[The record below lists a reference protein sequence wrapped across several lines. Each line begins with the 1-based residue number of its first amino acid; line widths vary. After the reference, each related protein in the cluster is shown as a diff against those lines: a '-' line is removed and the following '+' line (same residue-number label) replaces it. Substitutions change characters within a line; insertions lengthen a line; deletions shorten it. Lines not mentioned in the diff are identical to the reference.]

1 MRLAA
6 VALLPLLF
14 AATAATAANTSA
26 MMCSDFAS
34 EWKAKKGT
42 PMEDMPPNVQA
53 ATYFLV
59 GAYLAAT
66 KQPIQ
71 SYDGDDFNAYLSA
84 VANKCKANPTLMI
97 MDVALKE
104 VATWK
109 GRQQSRYQEVTLID
123 LKLDISKM
131 SGKSIETEATVQ
143 IVGDFGMLHAGMM
156 DANPLFLDY
165 KKIPREQRKKLLEQ
179 CSLGCSAR
187 IQGKVGSV
195 MFQNGIIADA
205 VLLD

>member
-6 VALLPLLF
+6 LATLPILF
-14 AATAATAANTSA
+14 AATAAIAANTSA

-34 EWKAKKGT
+34 EWKSKKGT
-42 PMEDMPPNVQA
+42 PMEEMPTNVQA
-53 ATYFLV
+53 ATYFLA

-66 KQPIQ
+66 KQPLQ
-71 SYDGDDFNAYLSA
+71 SYDGDDFKSYMSA
-84 VANKCKANPTLMI
+84 VADKCKANPTLLI
-97 MDVALKE
+97 MDVGLKE
-104 VATWK
+104 AATWK
-109 GRQQSRYQEVTLID
+109 ARQQSLYQEVTLID

-143 IVGDFGMLHAGMM
+143 IVGDFGMLHSGMM
-156 DANPLFLDY
+156 DTNPLFLDY

-179 CSLGCSAR
+179 CSLGCPAR

-205 VLLD
+205 VLID

>member
-1 MRLAA
+1 MRIAA
-6 VALLPLLF
+6 VAILPFLF
-14 AATAATAANTSA
+14 AATAANAANSMA
-26 MMCSDFAS
+26 MMCSDYAS
-34 EWKAKKGT
+34 EWKAKKST
-42 PMEDMPPNVQA
+42 AMEDMPPSVQA
-53 ATYFLV
+53 ATFFLA

-71 SYDGDDFNAYLSA
+71 SYDANDFNAFLSA
-84 VANKCKANPTLMI
+84 VANKCDANPKLMI
-97 MDVALKE
+97 MDVGLKE
-104 VATWK
+104 AATWK

>member
-6 VALLPLLF
+6 LATLPFLL
-14 AATAATAANTSA
+14 AATTATAANTSA
-26 MMCSDFAS
+26 MMCSDFTG
-34 EWKAKKGT
+34 EWKSKKGT
-42 PMEDMPPNVQA
+42 PMEEMPTHLQA

-71 SYDGDDFNAYLSA
+71 SYDRDDFGAYMRA
-84 VANKCKANPTLMI
+84 VSTRCKSDPTSMI

-109 GRQQSRYQEVTLID
+109 ARQQSNYQEVALID
-123 LKLDISKM
+123 LKLDINKM
-131 SGKSIETEATVQ
+131 AGKNIETEATVQ
-143 IVGDFGMLHAGMM
+143 IVGDFGMLQSGMM

-165 KKIPREQRKKLLEQ
+165 QKIPREQRKNLLEQ

-205 VLLD
+205 VLLN